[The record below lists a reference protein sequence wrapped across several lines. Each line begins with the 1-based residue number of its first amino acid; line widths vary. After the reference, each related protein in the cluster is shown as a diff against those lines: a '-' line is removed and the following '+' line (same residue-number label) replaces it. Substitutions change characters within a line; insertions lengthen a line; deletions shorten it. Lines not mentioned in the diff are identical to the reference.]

1 MMIDTSRIYDEFI
14 TYSLSTIEEA
24 LFEKDNSQCSHFYNA
39 DYYCVGGTF
48 DKATDSDR

>member
-1 MMIDTSRIYDEFI
+1 MMIRLEVFCISK
-14 TYSLSTIEEA
+14 EEA

-48 DKATDSDR
+48 DKATDTDRKNPY